1 MMEENLVVIGWCMGA
16 GDVRFT
22 LLDEQGNILPAEV
35 SRYYR
40 KDLRAVFPE
49 QDAERKPGFQVKADL
64 HDRRDVRKVRLV
76 MEDEDRHRTVCVL
89 KEFRSENKV
98 LKYASKAGNAVRYLE
113 RNGKSA
119 TIRKVQTKLGKNCYM
134 ADSSNYF
141 RMYKFVSN
149 SVSFDTAEDLSL
161 LFEAGK
167 SFGKFQRML
176 DGFDA
181 GLLHETIVDFHNTPK
196 RIEQLEAA
204 IKKNYE
210 NRAERVSAELDAAK
224 KYSKYAS
231 LITDAMADGS
241 VPSRV
246 THNDT
251 KLNNVLFDKDTH
263 KGICVID
270 LDTVMPGSILYD
282 FGDALRF
289 GASSGAEDETDL
301 SKIYFDLEKYKSFSE
316 GFLGEVGECLT
327 KREIELLPES
337 VIIMTYEC
345 GIRFLADYL
354 NGDVYF
360 KIHRENHNLDRARTQ
375 LKLVADMETKLDEM
389 HRIAESFIK

>member
-1 MMEENLVVIGWCMGA
+1 MAVNLEKVVENFSVKAGIVPYGNGHINDTYLREGNPGYILQRINTNVFKDPNSVME
-16 GDVRFT
+16 
-22 LLDEQGNILPAEV
+22 NIVNVTE
-35 SRYYR
+35 Y
-40 KDLRAVFPE
+40 LRAEIVKNGGDPE
-49 QDAERKPGFQVKADL
+49 RETMNVIK
-64 HDRRDVRKVRLV
+64 
-76 MEDEDRHRTVCVL
+76 
-89 KEFRSENKV
+89 
-98 LKYASKAGNAVRYLE
+98 
-113 RNGKSA
+113 
-119 TIRKVQTKLGKNCYM
+119 TKLGKNCYM

-389 HRIAESFIK
+389 HRIAENFIKR

>member
-1 MMEENLVVIGWCMGA
+1 MAVNLEKVVENFSVKAGIVPYGNGHINDTYLREGNPGYILQRINTNVFKDPNSVME
-16 GDVRFT
+16 
-22 LLDEQGNILPAEV
+22 NIVNVTE
-35 SRYYR
+35 Y
-40 KDLRAVFPE
+40 LRAEIVKNGGDPE
-49 QDAERKPGFQVKADL
+49 RETMNVIK
-64 HDRRDVRKVRLV
+64 
-76 MEDEDRHRTVCVL
+76 
-89 KEFRSENKV
+89 
-98 LKYASKAGNAVRYLE
+98 
-113 RNGKSA
+113 
-119 TIRKVQTKLGKNCYM
+119 TKLGKNCYM
-134 ADSSNYF
+134 VDSSNYF

-149 SVSFDTAEDLSL
+149 SVSFDTAEDLQL

-224 KYSKYAS
+224 RYSKYAS

-389 HRIAESFIK
+389 HRIAESFIKR

>member
-1 MMEENLVVIGWCMGA
+1 MAVNLEKVVENFSVKAGIVPYGNGHINDTYLREGNPGYILQRINTNVFKDPNSVME
-16 GDVRFT
+16 
-22 LLDEQGNILPAEV
+22 NIVNVTE
-35 SRYYR
+35 Y
-40 KDLRAVFPE
+40 LRAEIVKNGGDPE
-49 QDAERKPGFQVKADL
+49 RETMNVIK
-64 HDRRDVRKVRLV
+64 
-76 MEDEDRHRTVCVL
+76 
-89 KEFRSENKV
+89 
-98 LKYASKAGNAVRYLE
+98 
-113 RNGKSA
+113 
-119 TIRKVQTKLGKNCYM
+119 TKLGKNCYM
-134 ADSSNYF
+134 ADSNNYF

-149 SVSFDTAEDLSL
+149 SISFDTAEEPSL

-210 NRAERVSAELDAAK
+210 NRAALVSAELDAAK

-389 HRIAESFIK
+389 HRIAESFIKR

>member
-1 MMEENLVVIGWCMGA
+1 MAVNLEKVVENFSVKAGIVPYGNGHINDTYLREGNPGYILQRINTNVFKDPNSVME
-16 GDVRFT
+16 
-22 LLDEQGNILPAEV
+22 NIVNVTE
-35 SRYYR
+35 Y
-40 KDLRAVFPE
+40 LRAEIVKNGGDPE
-49 QDAERKPGFQVKADL
+49 RETMNVIK
-64 HDRRDVRKVRLV
+64 
-76 MEDEDRHRTVCVL
+76 
-89 KEFRSENKV
+89 
-98 LKYASKAGNAVRYLE
+98 
-113 RNGKSA
+113 
-119 TIRKVQTKLGKNCYM
+119 TKLGKNCYM
-134 ADSSNYF
+134 ADSNNYF

-149 SVSFDTAEDLSL
+149 SVSFDTAEDSSL

-210 NRAERVSAELDAAK
+210 NRAALVSAELDAAK

-301 SKIYFDLEKYKSFSE
+301 SKIYFDLEKYKSFAE

>member
-1 MMEENLVVIGWCMGA
+1 MAVNLEKVVENFSVKAGIVPYGNGHINDTYLREGNPGYILQRINTNVFKDPNSVME
-16 GDVRFT
+16 
-22 LLDEQGNILPAEV
+22 NIVNVTE
-35 SRYYR
+35 Y
-40 KDLRAVFPE
+40 LRAEIVKNGGDPE
-49 QDAERKPGFQVKADL
+49 RETMNVIK
-64 HDRRDVRKVRLV
+64 
-76 MEDEDRHRTVCVL
+76 
-89 KEFRSENKV
+89 
-98 LKYASKAGNAVRYLE
+98 
-113 RNGKSA
+113 
-119 TIRKVQTKLGKNCYM
+119 TKLGKNCYM
-134 ADSSNYF
+134 ADSNNYF

-149 SVSFDTAEDLSL
+149 SISFDTAEEPSL

-210 NRAERVSAELDAAK
+210 NRAALVSAELDAAK

-270 LDTVMPGSILYD
+270 LDTVRPGSILYD

-301 SKIYFDLEKYKSFSE
+301 SKIYFDLEKYKSFAE

-389 HRIAESFIK
+389 HRIAESFIKR

>member
-1 MMEENLVVIGWCMGA
+1 MAVNLEKVVENFSVKAGIVPYGNGHINDTYLREGNPGYILQRINTNVFKDPNSVME
-16 GDVRFT
+16 
-22 LLDEQGNILPAEV
+22 NIVNVTE
-35 SRYYR
+35 Y
-40 KDLRAVFPE
+40 LRAEIVKNGGDPE
-49 QDAERKPGFQVKADL
+49 RETMNVIK
-64 HDRRDVRKVRLV
+64 
-76 MEDEDRHRTVCVL
+76 
-89 KEFRSENKV
+89 
-98 LKYASKAGNAVRYLE
+98 
-113 RNGKSA
+113 
-119 TIRKVQTKLGKNCYM
+119 TKLGKNCYM

-389 HRIAESFIK
+389 HSIAESFIKR

>member
-1 MMEENLVVIGWCMGA
+1 MAVNLEKVVENFSVKAGIVPYGNGHINDTYLREGNPGYILQRINTNVFKDPNSVME
-16 GDVRFT
+16 
-22 LLDEQGNILPAEV
+22 NIVNVTE
-35 SRYYR
+35 Y
-40 KDLRAVFPE
+40 LRAEIVKNGGDPE
-49 QDAERKPGFQVKADL
+49 RETMNVIK
-64 HDRRDVRKVRLV
+64 
-76 MEDEDRHRTVCVL
+76 
-89 KEFRSENKV
+89 
-98 LKYASKAGNAVRYLE
+98 
-113 RNGKSA
+113 
-119 TIRKVQTKLGKNCYM
+119 TKLGKNCYM
-134 ADSSNYF
+134 ADSNNYF

-149 SVSFDTAEDLSL
+149 SVSFDTAEEPSL

-210 NRAERVSAELDAAK
+210 NRAALVSAELDAAK

-251 KLNNVLFDKDTH
+251 KLNNVLFDKNTH

>member
-1 MMEENLVVIGWCMGA
+1 MAVNLEKVVENFSVKAGIVPYGNGHINDTYLREGNPGYILQRINTNVFKDPNSVME
-16 GDVRFT
+16 
-22 LLDEQGNILPAEV
+22 NIVNVTE
-35 SRYYR
+35 Y
-40 KDLRAVFPE
+40 LRAEIVKNGGDPE
-49 QDAERKPGFQVKADL
+49 RETMNVIK
-64 HDRRDVRKVRLV
+64 
-76 MEDEDRHRTVCVL
+76 
-89 KEFRSENKV
+89 
-98 LKYASKAGNAVRYLE
+98 
-113 RNGKSA
+113 
-119 TIRKVQTKLGKNCYM
+119 TKLGKNCYM

-149 SVSFDTAEDLSL
+149 SVSFDTAEDLQL

-224 KYSKYAS
+224 RYSKYAS

-389 HRIAESFIK
+389 HRIAESFIKR

>member
-1 MMEENLVVIGWCMGA
+1 MAVNLEKVVENFSVKAGIVPYGNGHINDTYLREGNPGYILQRINTNVFKDPNSVME
-16 GDVRFT
+16 
-22 LLDEQGNILPAEV
+22 NIVNVTE
-35 SRYYR
+35 Y
-40 KDLRAVFPE
+40 LRAEIVKNGGDPE
-49 QDAERKPGFQVKADL
+49 RETMNVIK
-64 HDRRDVRKVRLV
+64 
-76 MEDEDRHRTVCVL
+76 
-89 KEFRSENKV
+89 
-98 LKYASKAGNAVRYLE
+98 
-113 RNGKSA
+113 
-119 TIRKVQTKLGKNCYM
+119 TKLGKNCYM

-316 GFLGEVGECLT
+316 GFLSEVGECLT

-389 HRIAESFIK
+389 HRIAESFIKR

>member
-1 MMEENLVVIGWCMGA
+1 MAVNLEKVVENFSVKAGIVPYGNGHINDTYLREGNPGYILQRINTNVFKDPNSVME
-16 GDVRFT
+16 
-22 LLDEQGNILPAEV
+22 NIVNVTE
-35 SRYYR
+35 Y
-40 KDLRAVFPE
+40 LRAEIVKNGGDPE
-49 QDAERKPGFQVKADL
+49 RETMNVIK
-64 HDRRDVRKVRLV
+64 
-76 MEDEDRHRTVCVL
+76 
-89 KEFRSENKV
+89 
-98 LKYASKAGNAVRYLE
+98 
-113 RNGKSA
+113 
-119 TIRKVQTKLGKNCYM
+119 TKLGKNCYM
-134 ADSSNYF
+134 ADSNNYF

-149 SVSFDTAEDLSL
+149 SVSFDTAEDSSL

-210 NRAERVSAELDAAK
+210 NRAALVSAELDAAK

-241 VPSRV
+241 IPSRV

-301 SKIYFDLEKYKSFSE
+301 SKIYFDLEKYKSFAE

>member
-1 MMEENLVVIGWCMGA
+1 MAVNLEKVVENFSVKAGIVPYGNGHINDTYLREGNPGYILQRINTNVFKDPNSVME
-16 GDVRFT
+16 
-22 LLDEQGNILPAEV
+22 NIVNVTE
-35 SRYYR
+35 Y
-40 KDLRAVFPE
+40 LRAEIVKNGGDPE
-49 QDAERKPGFQVKADL
+49 RETMNVIK
-64 HDRRDVRKVRLV
+64 
-76 MEDEDRHRTVCVL
+76 
-89 KEFRSENKV
+89 
-98 LKYASKAGNAVRYLE
+98 
-113 RNGKSA
+113 
-119 TIRKVQTKLGKNCYM
+119 TKLGKNCYM

-316 GFLGEVGECLT
+316 GFLGEVGKCLT

-389 HRIAESFIK
+389 HRIAESFIKR

>member
-1 MMEENLVVIGWCMGA
+1 MAVNLEKVVENFSVKAGIVPYGNGHINDTYLREGNPGYILQRINTNVFKDPNSVME
-16 GDVRFT
+16 
-22 LLDEQGNILPAEV
+22 NIVNVTE
-35 SRYYR
+35 Y
-40 KDLRAVFPE
+40 LRAEIVKNGGDPE
-49 QDAERKPGFQVKADL
+49 RETMNVIK
-64 HDRRDVRKVRLV
+64 
-76 MEDEDRHRTVCVL
+76 
-89 KEFRSENKV
+89 
-98 LKYASKAGNAVRYLE
+98 
-113 RNGKSA
+113 
-119 TIRKVQTKLGKNCYM
+119 TKLGKNCYM
-134 ADSSNYF
+134 ADSNNYF

-149 SVSFDTAEDLSL
+149 SISFDTAEDSSL

-210 NRAERVSAELDAAK
+210 NRAALVSAELDAAK

-241 VPSRV
+241 IPSRV

-301 SKIYFDLEKYKSFSE
+301 SKIYFDLEKYKSFAE

>member
-1 MMEENLVVIGWCMGA
+1 MAVNLEKVVENFSVKAGIVPYGNGHINDTYLREGNPGYILQRINTNVFKDPNSVME
-16 GDVRFT
+16 
-22 LLDEQGNILPAEV
+22 NIVNVTE
-35 SRYYR
+35 Y
-40 KDLRAVFPE
+40 LRAEIVKNGGDPE
-49 QDAERKPGFQVKADL
+49 RETMNVIK
-64 HDRRDVRKVRLV
+64 
-76 MEDEDRHRTVCVL
+76 
-89 KEFRSENKV
+89 
-98 LKYASKAGNAVRYLE
+98 
-113 RNGKSA
+113 
-119 TIRKVQTKLGKNCYM
+119 TKLGKNCYM
-134 ADSSNYF
+134 ADSNNYF

-149 SVSFDTAEDLSL
+149 SISFDTAEEPSL

-210 NRAERVSAELDAAK
+210 NRAALVSAELDAAK

-301 SKIYFDLEKYKSFSE
+301 SKIYFDLEKYKSFAE

-375 LKLVADMETKLDEM
+375 LKLVADMKTKLDEM

>member
-1 MMEENLVVIGWCMGA
+1 MAVNLEKVVENFSVKAGIVPYGNGHINDTYLREGNPGYILQRINTNVFKDPNSVME
-16 GDVRFT
+16 
-22 LLDEQGNILPAEV
+22 NIVNVTE
-35 SRYYR
+35 Y
-40 KDLRAVFPE
+40 LRAEIVKNGGDPE
-49 QDAERKPGFQVKADL
+49 RETMNVIK
-64 HDRRDVRKVRLV
+64 
-76 MEDEDRHRTVCVL
+76 
-89 KEFRSENKV
+89 
-98 LKYASKAGNAVRYLE
+98 
-113 RNGKSA
+113 
-119 TIRKVQTKLGKNCYM
+119 TKLGKNCYM

-224 KYSKYAS
+224 RYSKYAS

-389 HRIAESFIK
+389 HRIAESFIKR

>member
-1 MMEENLVVIGWCMGA
+1 MAVNLEKVVENFSVKAGIVPYGNGHINDTYLREGNPGYILQRINTNVFKDPNSVME
-16 GDVRFT
+16 
-22 LLDEQGNILPAEV
+22 NIVNVTE
-35 SRYYR
+35 Y
-40 KDLRAVFPE
+40 LRAEIVKNGGDPE
-49 QDAERKPGFQVKADL
+49 RETMNVIK
-64 HDRRDVRKVRLV
+64 
-76 MEDEDRHRTVCVL
+76 
-89 KEFRSENKV
+89 
-98 LKYASKAGNAVRYLE
+98 
-113 RNGKSA
+113 
-119 TIRKVQTKLGKNCYM
+119 TKLGKNCYM

-181 GLLHETIVDFHNTPK
+181 GLLHETIVDFHNTLK

>member
-1 MMEENLVVIGWCMGA
+1 MAVNLEKVVENFSVKAGIVPYGNGHINDTYLREGNPGYILQRINTNVFKDPNSVME
-16 GDVRFT
+16 
-22 LLDEQGNILPAEV
+22 NIVNVTE
-35 SRYYR
+35 Y
-40 KDLRAVFPE
+40 LRAEIVKNGGDPE
-49 QDAERKPGFQVKADL
+49 RETMNVIK
-64 HDRRDVRKVRLV
+64 
-76 MEDEDRHRTVCVL
+76 
-89 KEFRSENKV
+89 
-98 LKYASKAGNAVRYLE
+98 
-113 RNGKSA
+113 
-119 TIRKVQTKLGKNCYM
+119 TKLGKNCYM

-224 KYSKYAS
+224 KYSVYAS

-389 HRIAESFIK
+389 HRIAESFIKR

>member
-1 MMEENLVVIGWCMGA
+1 MAVNLEKVVENFSVKAGIVPYGNGHINDTYLREGNPGYILQRINTNVFKDPNSVME
-16 GDVRFT
+16 
-22 LLDEQGNILPAEV
+22 NIVNVTE
-35 SRYYR
+35 Y
-40 KDLRAVFPE
+40 LRAEIVKNGGDPE
-49 QDAERKPGFQVKADL
+49 RETMNVIK
-64 HDRRDVRKVRLV
+64 
-76 MEDEDRHRTVCVL
+76 
-89 KEFRSENKV
+89 
-98 LKYASKAGNAVRYLE
+98 
-113 RNGKSA
+113 
-119 TIRKVQTKLGKNCYM
+119 TKLGKNCYM
-134 ADSSNYF
+134 ADSNNYF

-210 NRAERVSAELDAAK
+210 NRAALVSAELDAAK

-301 SKIYFDLEKYKSFSE
+301 SKIYFDLEKYKSFAE

>member
-1 MMEENLVVIGWCMGA
+1 MAVNLEKVVENFSVKAGIVPYGNGHINDTYLREGNPGYILQRINTNVFKDPNSVME
-16 GDVRFT
+16 
-22 LLDEQGNILPAEV
+22 NIVNVTE
-35 SRYYR
+35 Y
-40 KDLRAVFPE
+40 LRAEIVKNGGDPE
-49 QDAERKPGFQVKADL
+49 RETMNVIK
-64 HDRRDVRKVRLV
+64 
-76 MEDEDRHRTVCVL
+76 
-89 KEFRSENKV
+89 
-98 LKYASKAGNAVRYLE
+98 
-113 RNGKSA
+113 
-119 TIRKVQTKLGKNCYM
+119 TKLGKNCYM

-210 NRAERVSAELDAAK
+210 NRAALVSAELDAAK

-289 GASSGAEDETDL
+289 GASSGDEDETDL

-389 HRIAESFIK
+389 HRIAESFIKR

>member
-1 MMEENLVVIGWCMGA
+1 MAVNLEKVVENFSVKAGIVPYGNGHINDTYLREGNPGYILQRINTNVFKDPNSVME
-16 GDVRFT
+16 
-22 LLDEQGNILPAEV
+22 NIVNVTE
-35 SRYYR
+35 Y
-40 KDLRAVFPE
+40 LRAEIVKNGGDPE
-49 QDAERKPGFQVKADL
+49 RETMNVIK
-64 HDRRDVRKVRLV
+64 
-76 MEDEDRHRTVCVL
+76 
-89 KEFRSENKV
+89 
-98 LKYASKAGNAVRYLE
+98 
-113 RNGKSA
+113 
-119 TIRKVQTKLGKNCYM
+119 TKLGKNCYM

-289 GASSGAEDETDL
+289 GASSGAEDEADL

-389 HRIAESFIK
+389 HRIAESFIKR

>member
-1 MMEENLVVIGWCMGA
+1 MIKINRVERDSMAVNLERVVEN
-16 GDVRFT
+16 F
-22 LLDEQGNILPAEV
+22 
-35 SRYYR
+35 S
-40 KDLRAVFPE
+40 
-49 QDAERKPGFQVKADL
+49 VKAGIVPYGNGHINDTYL
-64 HDRRDVRKVRLV
+64 REGNPGYILQRINTKVFKDPISV
-76 MEDEDRHRTVCVL
+76 MENIVNVTE
-89 KEFRSENKV
+89 
-98 LKYASKAGNAVRYLE
+98 YLREIIEKNGGDPE
-113 RNGKSA
+113 RETMNVIK
-119 TIRKVQTKLGKNCYM
+119 TKLGKNCYM
-134 ADSSNYF
+134 ADSDNYF
-141 RMYKFVSN
+141 RMYKFVSD
-149 SVSFDTAEDLSL
+149 SKSFDTADDPQL

-181 GLLHETIVDFHNTPK
+181 SLLHETIVDFHNTPK
-196 RIEQLEAA
+196 RIEQLEEAL
-204 IKKNYE
+204 KTNFGG
-210 NRAERVSAELDAAK
+210 RAESIAPELEAARK
-224 KYSKYAS
+224 FAKYAS

-251 KLNNVLFDKDTH
+251 KLNNVLFDKNTL

-301 SKIYFDLEKYKSFSE
+301 SKIYFDLEKYKSFAE
-316 GFLGEVGECLT
+316 GFLGEVGQCLT
-327 KREIELLPES
+327 EREKEILPES
-337 VIIMTYEC
+337 VLIMTYEC

-375 LKLVADMETKLDEM
+375 LKLVADMEAKLDEM
-389 HRIAESFIK
+389 RKIALSCIK

>member
-1 MMEENLVVIGWCMGA
+1 MAVNLEKVVENFSVKAGIVPYGNGHINDTYLREGNPGYILQRINTNVFKDPNSVME
-16 GDVRFT
+16 
-22 LLDEQGNILPAEV
+22 NIVNVTE
-35 SRYYR
+35 Y
-40 KDLRAVFPE
+40 LRAEIVKNGGDPE
-49 QDAERKPGFQVKADL
+49 RETMNVIK
-64 HDRRDVRKVRLV
+64 
-76 MEDEDRHRTVCVL
+76 
-89 KEFRSENKV
+89 
-98 LKYASKAGNAVRYLE
+98 
-113 RNGKSA
+113 
-119 TIRKVQTKLGKNCYM
+119 TKLGKNCYM

-149 SVSFDTAEDLSL
+149 SVSFDTAEDSSL

-210 NRAERVSAELDAAK
+210 NRAALVSAELDAAK

-301 SKIYFDLEKYKSFSE
+301 SKIYFDLEKYKSFAE